1 MAGSAPVVARCAPAE
16 AGGRAGLASAA
27 LGLGLLLAG
36 CQPRMIGGSGFGPG
50 VEVCDPSGCRVQ
62 SREAQTI
69 VIADDERLQRQA
81 DPDLYRGEPIAD
93 LRAGA
98 ASGDPGAAYRLGHA
112 YEFGAG
118 GLGRNTGLA
127 VRNYEIAAGAGMPF
141 AMYRLGRLVEQ
152 GAASGG
158 RARAIQLYTDAASG
172 GVAQAAHNLG
182 FLFLQGRGLPRDS
195 AEAARWFTMAAEKGV
210 AESQYNLALMY
221 FRGDGVSRRSYEA
234 LQWMR
239 RSAQNGFL
247 PAQKAVGRL
256 YMTGLEEMG
265 QDIQEARSW
274 LSLAAS
280 RGDGEARRWL
290 QQIEQAEA
298 AEQAFQQKL
307 AMQAQQTASL
317 WASAALAAALTPT
330 PVVVIY

>member
-1 MAGSAPVVARCAPAE
+1 MAT
-16 AGGRAGLASAA
+16 AA

-36 CQPRMIGGSGFGPG
+36 CQPRMVGGSGFGPG
-50 VEVCDPSGCRVQ
+50 VQVCDQSGCRIQ
-62 SREAQTI
+62 SSQAQTL
-69 VIADDERLQRQA
+69 VVADDARLQRQA
-81 DPDLYRGEPIAD
+81 DPDLYRGESVAE

-98 ASGDPGAAYRLGHA
+98 AAGDPGAAYRLGQAH
-112 YEFGAG
+112 EFGAG
-118 GLGRNTGLA
+118 GLPRNAGQA
-127 VRNYEIAAGAGMPF
+127 ARNYEAAAGAGMPF
-141 AMYRLGRLVEQ
+141 AQYRLGKLAEE
-152 GAASGG
+152 GAAPGG
-158 RARAIQLYTDAASG
+158 RARAIRLYTEAAQG

-182 FLFLQGRGLPRDS
+182 FLYLQGRGLPRDS
-195 AEAARWFTMAAEKGV
+195 AKAARWFTLAAEKGV
-210 AESQYNLALMY
+210 AESQYNLGLMY

-265 QDIQEARSW
+265 QDLAEARSW

-280 RGDGEARRWL
+280 RGDAEARRWL
-290 QQIEQAEA
+290 AQIERAEA
-298 AEQAFQQKL
+298 ADRAFQQRL
-307 AMQAQQTASL
+307 ALEAQQTATY
-317 WASAALAAALTPT
+317 WASVALAVALTP